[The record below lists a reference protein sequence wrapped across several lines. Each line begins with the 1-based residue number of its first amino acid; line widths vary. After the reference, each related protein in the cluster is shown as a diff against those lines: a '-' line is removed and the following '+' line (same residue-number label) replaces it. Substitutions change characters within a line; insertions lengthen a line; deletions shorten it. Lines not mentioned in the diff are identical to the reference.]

1 MIGLLKLF
9 QKKKTMSQD
18 IVPNLPSSR
27 QSPKYSPKETITA
40 SHGNRLESLKDG
52 HYSADEISPSSYLVD
67 VSGISWD
74 DVIGME
80 DLKEDLKD
88 VIAFLSPDEEVRQSM
103 EYWGITP
110 QKGMLMFG
118 PPGCGKT
125 LIGKA
130 IASQCNARFYL
141 INGPEIKNKYVG
153 ESVKRLKEVYREA
166 KRNPPSIIFI
176 DEIDAIAVTR
186 ESSVISETGRDIV
199 TTLLTELDGVKE
211 LSGVLTIGATNYP
224 QVIDQALLRPGRLG
238 KGLRVDLPTEEM
250 RLTILKK
257 GFAKKPIGDDVDL
270 NEIARITQGFSGADI
285 VNMINTSALHAMR
298 NNGRKA
304 IGSISMADVKS
315 SLQRTGRSVS
325 TDALADYVR
334 WEKHAFE

>member
-9 QKKKTMSQD
+9 QKKKTTSRD
-18 IVPNLPSSR
+18 IDPSLPSSR
-27 QSPKYSPKETITA
+27 KSPKYGPQNSSSV
-40 SHGNRLESLKDG
+40 SHEKLESLMDINHSDG
-52 HYSADEISPSSYLVD
+52 EISPNSYLVD
-67 VSGISWD
+67 VSGVSWD
-74 DVIGME
+74 DVIGMD

-103 EYWGITP
+103 EYWGIVP

-166 KRNPPSIIFI
+166 KKNPPAIIFI

-199 TTLLTELDGVKE
+199 
-211 LSGVLTIGATNYP
+211 
-224 QVIDQALLRPGRLG
+224 
-238 KGLRVDLPTEEM
+238 LP
-250 RLTILKK
+250 
-257 GFAKKPIGDDVDL
+257 F
-270 NEIARITQGFSGADI
+270 
-285 VNMINTSALHAMR
+285 
-298 NNGRKA
+298 
-304 IGSISMADVKS
+304 
-315 SLQRTGRSVS
+315 
-325 TDALADYVR
+325 
-334 WEKHAFE
+334 

>member
-1 MIGLLKLF
+1 MIGLLKFL
-9 QKKKTMSQD
+9 QKKKTTSHSID
-18 IVPNLPSSR
+18 PTLPSSR
-27 QSPKYSPKETITA
+27 QIPKYSPK
-40 SHGNRLESLKDG
+40 SPRKCDSNLESLLDAN
-52 HYSADEISPSSYLVD
+52 YPDNETSPSNYLVD
-67 VSGISWD
+67 VSGISWE

-80 DLKEDLKD
+80 ELKEDLKD
-88 VIAFLSPDEEVRQSM
+88 VIAFLSPNEETRQSM
-103 EYWGITP
+103 EYWGIVP
-110 QKGMLMFG
+110 QKGMLMYG

-166 KRNPPSIIFI
+166 KKNPPAIIFI

-186 ESSVISETGRDIV
+186 DSSVISETGRDIV
-199 TTLLTELDGVKE
+199 TTLLTELDGIKE

-224 QVIDQALLRPGRLG
+224 QVIDRALLRPGRLG

-250 RLTILKK
+250 RLSIIKK
-257 GFAKKPIGDDVDL
+257 GFAKKPISNDVDVI
-270 NEIARITQGFSGADI
+270 EIVKITQGFSGADI
-285 VNMINTSALHAMR
+285 VNMINTAALHAMR

-304 IGSISMADVKS
+304 IGSISMADIRS
-315 SLQRTGRSVS
+315 SIQRTGRSVS
-325 TDALADYVR
+325 SDILADYIR